1 MQFSEILNFVLGG
14 GLVGLLIAVLTLR
27 ATVRKANAEA
37 EKARAEA
44 EKAKAEAETVRI
56 DNAEHATRVLIDDIL
71 KPLREE
77 LASVRKELGTTKE
90 ELNATRKEFGSTK
103 REMARL
109 RKAIDNANRCEHH
122 DECPVLYGLRE
133 LPKRSKDDDG
143 AVGEDRPPPTD
154 AGADDGESDEDAS
167 RHHGAAL
174 GSATQ

>member
-1 MQFSEILNFVLGG
+1 MQFSEILNLVLGG
-14 GLVGLLIAVLTLR
+14 GFVALLIAVVTLR
-27 ATVRKANAEA
+27 ATVRKAN
-37 EKARAEA
+37 AEA

-77 LASVRKELGTTKE
+77 LGSVRSELAQTKE

-109 RKAIDNANRCEHH
+109 RKAIDAANRCSHN
-122 DECPVLYGLRE
+122 DECPVLYRLRE
-133 LPKRSKDDDG
+133 LPKRPKDDDG

-154 AGADDGESDEDAS
+154 ASADDGEPDEDPSRYHNTAS
-167 RHHGAAL
+167 GAIARQPN
-174 GSATQ
+174 G

>member
-1 MQFSEILNFVLGG
+1 MQFSDILNLVLGG
-14 GLVGLLIAVLTLR
+14 GVMGLLIAVVTLR

-37 EKARAEA
+37 ERAKAEA

-77 LASVRKELGTTKE
+77 LGSVRRELAQTKE

-109 RKAIDNANRCEHH
+109 RKAIDAANRCSHN
-122 DECPVLYGLRE
+122 DECPVLYRLRE
-133 LPKRSKDDDG
+133 LPKRPKDDDG

-154 AGADDGESDEDAS
+154 ASADDGEPDEDPSRYHNTAS
-167 RHHGAAL
+167 GAIAR
-174 GSATQ
+174 

>member
-1 MQFSEILNFVLGG
+1 MQFSEILNLVLGG
-14 GLVGLLIAVLTLR
+14 GFVALLIAVVTLR

-37 EKARAEA
+37 EKA
-44 EKAKAEAETVRI
+44 KAEAETVRL

-77 LASVRKELGTTKE
+77 LGSVRKELAQTKE

-109 RKAIDNANRCEHH
+109 RKAIDAANRCEHH
-122 DECPVLYGLRE
+122 DECPVLYKLRE

-143 AVGEDRPPPTD
+143 TVGEDRPPPTD
-154 AGADDGESDEDAS
+154 TGADDGESDEDAS